1 MNKNSGFNQND
12 LNMLLNQ
19 LILNNLFQT
28 SISSNNNSSNNF
40 INYSNLIIN
49 SNINIH
55 NNYYI
60 NSIITQIGIFISYN
74 REFSDN
80 IVTQLATFIEKNF
93 SLISIDTLINLLSK
107 ILNVLLENN
116 LSITNFMNKIFPIL
130 IQIISKKNRKKDEI
144 DKIINIIGKF
154 TKMCIKYQ
162 LSQIIE
168 SNVNS
173 IFERFFSINDNNN
186 SNNKDY
192 IKYFLLSLISE
203 FLISASVI
211 SYNKIIENFDKFVL
225 TIKNNFNNNNKE
237 YFIKEAFIN
246 LLENFLKLEQ

>member
-19 LILNNLFQT
+19 LILNHLNQT

-93 SLISIDTLINLLSK
+93 SLISIDILINLLSK

-144 DKIINIIGKF
+144 DKIINIIGNF
-154 TKMCIKYQ
+154 TKICIKYQ

-186 SNNKDY
+186 SNNKD
-192 IKYFLLSLISE
+192 
-203 FLISASVI
+203 
-211 SYNKIIENFDKFVL
+211 
-225 TIKNNFNNNNKE
+225 
-237 YFIKEAFIN
+237 
-246 LLENFLKLEQ
+246 